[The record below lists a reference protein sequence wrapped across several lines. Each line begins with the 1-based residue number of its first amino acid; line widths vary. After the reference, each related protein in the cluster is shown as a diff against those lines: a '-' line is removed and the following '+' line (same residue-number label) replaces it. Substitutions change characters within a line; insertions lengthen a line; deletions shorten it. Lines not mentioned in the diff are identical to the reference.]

1 MSCHVNS
8 RFLEHGL
15 ARLAL
20 TRFGACVG
28 LLLVA
33 MAAVPAH
40 AFCGFYVASAD
51 TRLYNQASQ
60 VVLVRDGPRTVMT
73 LANDF
78 KGNVRDFAMVIP
90 IPTFLQ
96 REQIHV
102 TERALIDHLDA
113 YTAPRLVEYFDENP
127 CQRSRFEELAASD
140 SSARAPAIGAMRQ
153 YAKSLGVRIEAQYTV
168 GEYDILILSAQQ
180 SGGLVTWLTS
190 NGYRIPNGA
199 APVVASYLKQGMRF
213 FVAKVNLRQQ
223 AKSGYSK
230 LRPLQIA
237 YEHRRFMLPIRLGTV
252 NADGPQE
259 LFVYGLTRT
268 GRIETTNY
276 RTVALPTDVNLPEF
290 VQPDFANFYRTMFR
304 QQTRNQNGEVVF
316 LEYAWDM
323 AWCDPCAADPLSPAE
338 LRELG
343 VFWLD
348 GASQPGEMPLRQP
361 LGSRR
366 PIPSPPITGPVDAFV
381 TRLHVRYDAVHF
393 PEDLLLKTTGNR
405 DNFQGRYVLQRA
417 FSGEAD
423 CPEARRYFT
432 EELPQRREQEVQ
444 ALARLTGWRV
454 ADLRRKLPRVPEYR
468 ARTDDGARP
477 VTSPGASAKPPA
489 STNEAAPWWRR
500 IWN

>member
-1 MSCHVNS
+1 MTWQTNLPSTE
-8 RFLEHGL
+8 RGL
-15 ARLAL
+15 VAATL
-20 TRFGACVG
+20 TRLSVCVG
-28 LLLVA
+28 LLVA
-33 MAAVPAH
+33 TVLGSAPAH

-102 TERALIDHLDA
+102 ADRALIDHLDA
-113 YTAPRLVEYFDENP
+113 YTAPRLVEYFDANP
-127 CQRSRFEELAASD
+127 CERRRYDEMSSMALPAAAPRAGA
-140 SSARAPAIGAMRQ
+140 ARQ
-153 YAKSLGVRIEAQYTV
+153 SAKSLGVRIEAQYTV
-168 GEYDILILSAQQ
+168 GEYDILILSAKQ

-199 APVVASYLKQGMRF
+199 APVVACYLKQGMRF
-213 FVAKVNLRQQ
+213 FVAKVNLREQ
-223 AKSGYSK
+223 AKSGYSE

-237 YEHRRFMLPIRLGTV
+237 YEHSRFMLPIRLGTV

-268 GRIETTNY
+268 GRVETTNY

-290 VQPDFANFYRTMFR
+290 VQPNFADFYRTMFR

-348 GASQPGEMPLRQP
+348 GGGRPGDLPLRQP

-366 PIPSPPITGPVDAFV
+366 PIPSPPFSGPVDVFV
-381 TRLHVRYDAVHF
+381 TRLHVRYDAQHF
-393 PEDLLLKTTGNR
+393 PEDLMLKTTGNR
-405 DNFQGRYVLQRA
+405 ANFQGRYVLQRA

-432 EELPQRREQEVQ
+432 QELPQRREQEVQ
-444 ALARLTGWRV
+444 ALARLTGWNV
-454 ADLRRKLPRVPEYR
+454 SDLRRKLPRVPEYR
-468 ARTDDGARP
+468 GQPED
-477 VTSPGASAKPPA
+477 
-489 STNEAAPWWRR
+489 AAPPVIPVKPSAPVREDSAWWRR
-500 IWN
+500 IWK